1 VCLSI
6 GLFLDLAQA
15 QTSRQLAPGGDP
27 DWDYWS
33 NYPHVFKCTSGNVG
47 IGITDPY
54 AQLHLSKDN
63 YCEVYIDSYHDSVV
77 AVESTI
83 KLRRG
88 RGDSSYPNPVM
99 DGDNIGVIQFYPYV
113 DGAFRCAALIR
124 GRMDGIPGSGSYP
137 TSLVFETTADGS
149 SDRLERL
156 RIQHD
161 GNIGIGTTNAAN
173 RLHVNGDIRVQ
184 DEDSDMSQIYFYTSA
199 GEQLGRIGTNAASED
214 LHFLAGNGS
223 TQQVVIKP
231 NGNVGIGKLAPDC
244 ELDVDG
250 EIQAARH
257 VRVDGRLYL
266 TGKGGWDAEI
276 YGGHQTDPQFHGK
289 LGLSG
294 NVYFHGTE
302 YLAGDV
308 VIDETGNVFMMNG
321 NVGIGTDT
329 PNHPLEMGSGAYCS
343 SGGAWTNASS
353 RELKENIRGLT
364 EEEAMAAL
372 CALSAMKF
380 NYKIDKE
387 EEHIGFIAEDVP
399 DLVATKDRKSLGS
412 MDIIAVLT
420 KVVQMQ
426 QEKIEELEARLDAG
440 R

>member
-1 VCLSI
+1 MKNQLIRCFVVCCLVCLSI

-231 NGNVGIGKLAPDC
+231 NGNVGIG
-244 ELDVDG
+244 
-250 EIQAARH
+250 
-257 VRVDGRLYL
+257 
-266 TGKGGWDAEI
+266 
-276 YGGHQTDPQFHGK
+276 
-289 LGLSG
+289 
-294 NVYFHGTE
+294 
-302 YLAGDV
+302 
-308 VIDETGNVFMMNG
+308 
-321 NVGIGTDT
+321 TDT